1 MEVEYKISAQGIYGG
16 AAVDISTY
24 QNSLIKGT
32 LEKTV
37 HRARSYRLNSV
48 GACRYPAYLHL
59 ASLHNRTHGIYTKLC

>member
-16 AAVDISTY
+16 AAVDVSTY

-37 HRARSYRLNSV
+37 RGAHSYRLNSV

-59 ASLHNRTHGIYTKLC
+59 ASLHNRTHRIFL